1 MIGLPIGPGSF
12 ILIFII
18 VLLIFGSKRLPQIGR
33 AAGETVTEFKEATKG
48 LTDKCIERKEYEGK

>member
-33 AAGETVTEFKEATKG
+33 AAGETVTVFKEATKG